1 MKLNILFSILAIF
14 NAVNGRQFIVKERSR
29 TTFSQ
34 TCNLDGPEFAGSWK
48 MGQPPSISPNNS
60 YNQEIGR
67 RWLEQA
73 ELSHAALASFA
84 RNTLYLMSLGSTSGL
99 LVTSQESGVD
109 KIKHAKLFYGF
120 ASSFLD
126 TDLAPGPLN
135 VDGCLDDTDLRF
147 ITRSLIKDGCIEE
160 TIGAIE
166 VRLRANYAEDPAIK
180 AALTQ
185 VASDETNH
193 AQFAWDTLEWIME
206 KFPDIHGFVTETF
219 RVELE
224 RNMQRFECQANKKEM
239 PSTCTKPCTNSE
251 ETKMFR
257 KYGLLGEDDRDEVR
271 KAAIMEV
278 IEPTYRAG
286 FKDVK
291 MISKGISKLNVVAI

>member
-1 MKLNILFSILAIF
+1 MG
-14 NAVNGRQFIVKERSR
+14 NGRQFIVKDRSR
-29 TTFSQ
+29 KTFSQ

-48 MGQPPSISPNNS
+48 MGQLPSISPNNS

-120 ASSFLD
+120 ASAFLD
-126 TDLAPGPLN
+126 TDLAPGPLD
-135 VDGCLDDTDLRF
+135 VEGCLDETDLRF
-147 ITRSLIKDGCIEE
+147 ITRSLIMDGCIEE

-185 VASDETNH
+185 VASEEMNH
-193 AQFAWDTLEWIME
+193 AQFAWDTLEWILD
-206 KFPDIHGFVTETF
+206 KFPDIRGFVTETF

-224 RNMQRFECQANKKEM
+224 RSMQSFECEANKKEL
-239 PSTCTKPCTNSE
+239 PSTCTKPCTSSE
-251 ETKMFR
+251 ERKMFR
-257 KYGLLGEDDRDEVR
+257 RYGLPGKDDRAEVR
-271 KAAIMEV
+271 KSAMLEV
-278 IEPTYRAG
+278 IEPAYHTG

-291 MISKGISKLNVVAI
+291 MISKGIRKLNVVAT